1 MKIERSRDLQGQ
13 RTDRQKQEKTIRV
26 PEGVRPASAREG
38 QQIYDGKHYL
48 IRESGNWV
56 RIGATEAEVEREI
69 EQGVANAP
77 RAARASL
84 IRTVDARVNAGL
96 IDTTEFDQ
104 PFEYEVGKNPA
115 RTEFRIRWYLT
126 LEAWQDQ
133 TPEADV
139 GDAPITIEWLPP
151 TPVET
156 EGIHRGVF
164 RHKLN
169 PNTTGDFNFFGDI
182 DVI

>member
-1 MKIERSRDLQGQ
+1 MKVERTRQLQSQ
-13 RTDRQKQEKTIRV
+13 RVDREKANV
-26 PEGVRPASAREG
+26 PRIV
-38 QQIYDGKHYL
+38 QQIPNSGRQGDTVIIESTNEQYIFDRGTWRGVGVS
-48 IRESGNWV
+48 RE
-56 RIGATEAEVEREI
+56 ATEEIAEEA
-69 EQGVANAP
+69 VANAP
-77 RAARASL
+77 QASRASL
-84 IRTVDARVNAGL
+84 IRTVDVRVNAGL

-156 EGIHRGVF
+156 EGIHRGVL
-164 RHKLN
+164 RYKLN
-169 PNTTGDFNFFGDI
+169 PNTTGEFNFFGDI